1 MCQYDF
7 KYSKMNSIS
16 ITYALHWR
24 LKFDHKYMF
33 TKCGK
38 CFNAQT
44 GNQIKQVL
52 QNRCIGYRING
63 KFKSLTSLRKELEII
78 PKEEVLPF

>member
-1 MCQYDF
+1 M
-7 KYSKMNSIS
+7 YSKTDSIS
-16 ITYALHWR
+16 IDYALHWQ
-24 LKFDHKYMF
+24 LKAYPHYKF

-38 CFNAQT
+38 CFNVKT

-63 KFKSLTSLRKELEII
+63 RFKSLSCLRKELI
-78 PKEEVLPF
+78 PISKPDCPF